1 MYYKII
7 ILPIILYIINVS
19 LRKFNFLIDDPTES
33 YHKLEKK
40 FGTPLSGGIFI
51 FSCILITSFFYNN
64 NIFNINII
72 INFLLILILGIFSDI
87 KKNFSPKLR
96 IIIQLILIIIFVY
109 SNDLL
114 IFKTNIDLIDLFLN
128 EKIFAYCFT
137 IFCIITL
144 LNGYNFMDGVN
155 VLVSGYILI
164 ILFTLNLILH
174 KIGTDMQVVN
184 LIMIYLFFFIFN
196 FFGKCFLGDNGV
208 YLSSFLVSFL
218 IIKIINENN
227 SISPI
232 LAVTLLWYPAFENLF
247 SILRRI
253 KNKKTTYYPDKF
265 HLHSLI
271 LRKLQFINKSNNNIL
286 NNTLS
291 GSIILVF
298 LIPNFVIAYFFYDKS
313 YYLFSSVIVYLSFY
327 LVLYNYLL
335 KVIKK

>member
-7 ILPIILYIINVS
+7 ILPIILYIINIS
-19 LRKFNFLIDDPTES
+19 LIKLNFLIDDPAES

-51 FSCILITSFFYNN
+51 FFCTLMTSSLFDN
-64 NIFNINII
+64 NIL
-72 INFLLILILGIFSDI
+72 INFLLILTLGIFSDI

-96 IIIQLILIIIFVY
+96 IIIQLILIIIFVF

-114 IFKTNIDLIDLFLN
+114 IFKTNIDLIDLLLN
-128 EKIFAYCFT
+128 EKFFAYCFT
-137 IFCIITL
+137 VFCIITL

-155 VLVSGYILI
+155 CLVSGHILL
-164 ILFTLNLILH
+164 ILFTLNLISL
-174 KIGTDMQVVN
+174 KIGTDIKIIN
-184 LIMIYLFFFIFN
+184 LIIIYIIFFIFN

-208 YLSSFLVSFL
+208 YLSSFLISFL
-218 IIKIINENN
+218 IIRIISENN
-227 SISPI
+227 FISPI

-247 SILRRI
+247 TILRRI

-271 LRKLQFINKSNNNIL
+271 LRKLKFINKSNHNIL

-291 GSIILVF
+291 GF
-298 LIPNFVIAYFFYDKS
+298 LILIFLVPNFVIAYFCYDKS
-313 YYLFSSVIVYLSFY
+313 YYLFFSVLVYVSFY